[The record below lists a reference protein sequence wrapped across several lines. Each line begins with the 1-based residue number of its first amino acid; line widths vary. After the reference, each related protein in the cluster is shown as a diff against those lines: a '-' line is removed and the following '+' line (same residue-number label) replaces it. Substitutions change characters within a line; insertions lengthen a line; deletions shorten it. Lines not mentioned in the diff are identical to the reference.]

1 MRTSLK
7 PKYDMRFLFSC
18 LFIMSFFSVFSQEET
33 KPKIEPIVKIDSL
46 YREDQFYFSI
56 TYNLLTQIPEGL
68 KQNKFSAG
76 LSAGFLRDMP
86 INKKRTVAIA
96 TGLGLSYQNYFQNLT
111 ISKMPD
117 GGLAYAVSDYND
129 ISSNR
134 YRQYLVD
141 LPIEFRWRN
150 STYESYR
157 FWRIYGGFK
166 ISYVF
171 SNKSV
176 LDNGEEKYVVKNN
189 PNINKVQYGVYL
201 AAGYNTWNVYLNY
214 GLNPLFKDVITTS
227 GQKIDVRTLNAGLIF
242 YIL

>member
-1 MRTSLK
+1 
-7 PKYDMRFLFSC
+7 MRFLFSC
-18 LFIMSFFSVFSQEET
+18 LFILSFFSVFSQEET

-56 TYNLLTQIPEGL
+56 TYNLLTQIPQGL

-76 LSAGFLRDMP
+76 LSMGFLRDMP

-111 ISKMPD
+111 ISKLPD
-117 GGLAYAVSDYND
+117 GGLGYAVSDYND
-129 ISSNR
+129 ITSNR

-176 LDNGEEKYVVKNN
+176 LDNGEETYVVKNN

-214 GLNPLFKDVITTS
+214 GLNPLFKDVVTTS

>member
-1 MRTSLK
+1 
-7 PKYDMRFLFSC
+7 
-18 LFIMSFFSVFSQEET
+18 MSFFSVFSQEET
-33 KPKIEPIVKIDSL
+33 KPKIEPTVKIDSL

-111 ISKMPD
+111 ISKLPD

-171 SNKSV
+171 ANKSV

-189 PNINKVQYGVYL
+189 QNINKVQYGVYL

>member
-1 MRTSLK
+1 
-7 PKYDMRFLFSC
+7 
-18 LFIMSFFSVFSQEET
+18 MSFFSVFSQEEV

-56 TYNLLTQIPEGL
+56 TYNLLTQIPQGL

-86 INKKRTVAIA
+86 VNEKRTLAIA
-96 TGLGLSYQNYFQNLT
+96 AGLGLSYQNYFQNLT
-111 ISKMPD
+111 ISKGPD
-117 GGLAYAVSDYND
+117 GILAYEVSDYND
-129 ISSNR
+129 IKSNR

-157 FWRIYGGFK
+157 FWRIYAGFK

-176 LDNGEEKYVVKNN
+176 LDNGEESYSITNN
-189 PNINKVQYGVYL
+189 PNINKIQYGVYL

-214 GLNPLFKDVITTS
+214 GLNPLFKNVITTS

>member
-1 MRTSLK
+1 
-7 PKYDMRFLFSC
+7 MRFLFSC

>member
-1 MRTSLK
+1 
-7 PKYDMRFLFSC
+7 MRFLFSC
-18 LFIMSFFSVFSQEET
+18 LFILSFFSVFSQEET
-33 KPKIEPIVKIDSL
+33 KPKIEPTVKIDSL

-176 LDNGEEKYVVKNN
+176 LDNGEETYVVKNN